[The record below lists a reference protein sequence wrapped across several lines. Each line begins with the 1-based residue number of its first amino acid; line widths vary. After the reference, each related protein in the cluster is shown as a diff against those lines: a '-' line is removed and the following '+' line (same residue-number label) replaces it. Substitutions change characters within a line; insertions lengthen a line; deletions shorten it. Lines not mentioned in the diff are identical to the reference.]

1 MRPASLGLALP
12 SMDVRDHAKKLTKE
26 SASNFYYS
34 FLFLPKP
41 KREAMYAV
49 YAFCRSSD
57 DIVDGHLPVN
67 EAAKQLRFWREEL
80 ERGYQGRATH
90 PIMVRVSEVAKRY
103 RIPKRYFEELIDG
116 MEMDLEKHRYATF
129 EELREYCYRA
139 ASVVGLICI
148 EIFGYKNPRTKAY
161 AENLGIAFQLTNI
174 LRDLVPDLKRGRIYL
189 PLEDLSRFHYRE
201 EDLLAQI
208 YNEAFMELMRFEAGR
223 ARSYFQKAEAALSRE
238 DRRSMLAAEIMRA
251 IYAKL
256 LGEIERASYN
266 VFSQRISLSKPLRLR
281 LALTAW
287 LKNVLVR

>member
-90 PIMVRVSEVAKRY
+90 PIMVRVIEVAKRY

-189 PLEDLSRFHYRE
+189 PLEDLSRFRYRE
-201 EDLLAQI
+201 EDLLAQV

-266 VFSQRISLSKPLRLR
+266 VFPQRISLSKPLRLR

>member
-1 MRPASLGLALP
+1 
-12 SMDVRDHAKKLTKE
+12 MDVRDHAKKLTKE

-67 EAAKQLRFWREEL
+67 EAVKQLRLWREEL

-90 PIMVRVSEVAKRY
+90 PIMVRVDEVAKRY
-103 RIPKRYFEELIDG
+103 GIPKLYFEELIDG
-116 MEMDLEKHRYATF
+116 MEMDLEKHRYTTF

-148 EIFGYKNPRTKAY
+148 EIFGYKNPRTKEY

-189 PLEDLSRFHYRE
+189 PLEDLSRFRYRE
-201 EDLLAQI
+201 EDLRAQV
-208 YNEAFMELMRFEAGR
+208 YNEAFIKLMRFEAER
-223 ARSYFQKAEAALSRE
+223 ARSYFQMAEATLSRE
-238 DRRSMLAAEIMRA
+238 DRWSMLAAEIMRA

-256 LGEIERASYN
+256 LGEIEKVSYN
-266 VFSQRISLSKPLRLR
+266 VFQERISLSKPLRLW
-281 LALTAW
+281 LALKTW
-287 LKNVLVR
+287 LKNVLLR